1 MRHIKALFA
10 TAAGVAVA
18 AGLGLGLASSASAGT
33 APVNCGS
40 TALTQTGQ
48 ARESV
53 LVGGVTYNLAAPNK
67 LANGK
72 LAVFKTAVNA
82 ASAMTYCNTS
92 GTASEI
98 VIVGQDGLTYA
109 LTNRGSD
116 RVSFEVAHGYASQIW
131 SWAGSSSPSFHFKN
145 VKSGL
150 SIRVP
155 NAGPS
160 NFGPVAAGA
169 HATVFTQ
176 SAA

>member
-18 AGLGLGLASSASAGT
+18 AGMGLGLTAASAST

-40 TALTQTGQ
+40 SALTQTGQ

-53 LVGGVTYNLAAPNK
+53 TVAGVTYNLAAPNT

-82 ASAMTYCNTS
+82 SSSMTYCNTS

-98 VIVGQDGLTYA
+98 VIVGQDGVTYA
-109 LTNRGSD
+109 LTNRGGD
-116 RVSFEVAHGYASQIW
+116 RVFFEVAHGFAAQLW
-131 SWAGSSSPSFHFKN
+131 SWAGSSSPNFHFKN
-145 VKSGL
+145 LKSGL
-150 SIRVP
+150 SIRTP

-160 NFGPVAAGA
+160 NFGPVAAGV
-169 HATVFTQ
+169 HATTFFQTA
-176 SAA
+176 S